1 MTGVLEDVIYAV
13 IIQGVAVVGVVDKVR
28 AHPCPSRRE
37 GLGFYNAV
45 AFRAEP
51 EITGMV
57 LHDVIHVADVV
68 DGRWF
73 HGLRLGVDAEQRA
86 VARSNPEVP
95 VFLLEEGAYALRV
108 ACFMRL

>member
-13 IIQGVAVVGVVDKVR
+13 IVQGVAVVGVVDKVG
-28 AHPCPSRRE
+28 AHPCPSQRE

-73 HGLRLGVDAEQRA
+73 HGLCLGVDAEQRA
-86 VARSNPEVP
+86 VARSNPKVA
-95 VFLLEEGAYALRV
+95 VFLLEEGAYTLRV
-108 ACFMRL
+108 ACLMRL